1 MLCYARCQCLA
12 VWALRNCSKRARNH
26 QNGQRVLCRS
36 MVSGARI
43 RHIQCYRLQESLRQ
57 NSTVDCRNGSMAR
70 ARDLSN
76 AGSSRPENGHVFA
89 PRNWAGDLPD
99 DEKNIKNLKKSGL
112 VFAPRNWAGFRA
124 QKMGR
129 ISRPENGQDFAPRK
143 WTGFR
148 AQKTA
153 GNPKHTRRITMR
165 KKPPARPT
173 TEKWT
178 GSPAQDSSQGGPARN
193 WARKPAQNLGLI
205 SCPKSGG
212 LRPYIGAPLAQNL
225 GVGLG
230 PEMEGSTNASGR
242 HFVAHRA
249 RLCRQPERQMCEL
262 ERVRFKHDRAPL
274 PCSAARRI

>member
-1 MLCYARCQCLA
+1 
-12 VWALRNCSKRARNH
+12 
-26 QNGQRVLCRS
+26 
-36 MVSGARI
+36 
-43 RHIQCYRLQESLRQ
+43 
-57 NSTVDCRNGSMAR
+57 
-70 ARDLSN
+70 
-76 AGSSRPENGHVFA
+76 
-89 PRNWAGDLPD
+89 
-99 DEKNIKNLKKSGL
+99 
-112 VFAPRNWAGFRA
+112 
-124 QKMGR
+124 MGR

-143 WTGFR
+143 WAGFR

-173 TEKWT
+173 TGKWT
-178 GSPAQDSSQGGPARN
+178 GFPSQDSSQGGPARN

-242 HFVAHRA
+242 LFVAHRA

-274 PCSAARRI
+274 PCAAARRI

>member
-129 ISRPENGQDFAPRK
+129 ISCPENGGKP
-143 WTGFR
+143 
-148 AQKTA
+148 KT
-153 GNPKHTRRITMR
+153 HTTNHHE
-165 KKPPARPT
+165 KKTTSPT
-173 TEKWT
+173 
-178 GSPAQDSSQGGPARN
+178 D
-193 WARKPAQNLGLI
+193 
-205 SCPKSGG
+205 
-212 LRPYIGAPLAQNL
+212 
-225 GVGLG
+225 
-230 PEMEGSTNASGR
+230 
-242 HFVAHRA
+242 
-249 RLCRQPERQMCEL
+249 
-262 ERVRFKHDRAPL
+262 D
-274 PCSAARRI
+274 